1 VYNQGVKVYKKYLG
15 GPMSSWITRAK
26 EEMRKQKLTQEDV
39 AKAMGKTTRGAVGH
53 YFTGRS
59 TPNIKQVIKLAEY
72 LKVPFAW
79 LVAGDET
86 VDEELLEM
94 CLQLVEEAELQAK
107 LTLTEKQKAKSVTY
121 LYKLSK
127 EGQQVTN
134 KNALELIKLYA

>member
-1 VYNQGVKVYKKYLG
+1 
-15 GPMSSWITRAK
+15 MSSWITRAK

-72 LKVPFAW
+72 LKVSFAW

-86 VDEELLEM
+86 VDEELREM

-134 KNALELIKLYA
+134 KNALELIKLYS

>member
-1 VYNQGVKVYKKYLG
+1 
-15 GPMSSWITRAK
+15 MSSWITRAK

-59 TPNIKQVIKLAEY
+59 TPNIKQVIKLAEF

-94 CLQLVEEAELQAK
+94 CLQLVEEAELQAD

>member
-1 VYNQGVKVYKKYLG
+1 
-15 GPMSSWITRAK
+15 MSSWITRAK

-72 LKVPFAW
+72 LKVSFAW

-86 VDEELLEM
+86 VDEELLEI

-134 KNALELIKLYA
+134 KNALELIKLYS

>member
-1 VYNQGVKVYKKYLG
+1 
-15 GPMSSWITRAK
+15 MSSWITRAK

-72 LKVPFAW
+72 LKVSFAW

-86 VDEELLEM
+86 VDEKLLEM
-94 CLQLVEEAELQAK
+94 CLQLVEEAELQAD

-127 EGQQVTN
+127 EGQQVTD

>member
-1 VYNQGVKVYKKYLG
+1 
-15 GPMSSWITRAK
+15 MSSWITRAK

-72 LKVPFAW
+72 LKVSFAW

-86 VDEELLEM
+86 VDEDLLEM

-127 EGQQVTN
+127 EGQQVTD
-134 KNALELIKLYA
+134 KNALELIKLYS

>member
-1 VYNQGVKVYKKYLG
+1 
-15 GPMSSWITRAK
+15 MSSWITRAK

-94 CLQLVEEAELQAK
+94 CLQLVEEAELQAD

-134 KNALELIKLYA
+134 KNALELIKLYS

>member
-1 VYNQGVKVYKKYLG
+1 
-15 GPMSSWITRAK
+15 MSSWITRAK

-72 LKVPFAW
+72 LKVSFAW

-134 KNALELIKLYA
+134 KNALELIKLYS

>member
-1 VYNQGVKVYKKYLG
+1 
-15 GPMSSWITRAK
+15 MSSWITRAK

-72 LKVPFAW
+72 LKVSFAW

-94 CLQLVEEAELQAK
+94 CLQLVEEAELQAN

-127 EGQQVTN
+127 EGQQVTK

>member
-1 VYNQGVKVYKKYLG
+1 
-15 GPMSSWITRAK
+15 MSSWITRAK

-59 TPNIKQVIKLAEY
+59 TPNIKQVIKLAEF
-72 LKVPFAW
+72 LKVSFAW

-94 CLQLVEEAELQAK
+94 CLQLVEEAELQAN

>member
-1 VYNQGVKVYKKYLG
+1 
-15 GPMSSWITRAK
+15 MSSWITRAK

>member
-1 VYNQGVKVYKKYLG
+1 
-15 GPMSSWITRAK
+15 MSSWITRAK

-72 LKVPFAW
+72 LKVSFAW

-94 CLQLVEEAELQAK
+94 CLQLVEEAELQAD

-127 EGQQVTN
+127 EGQQVTD

>member
-1 VYNQGVKVYKKYLG
+1 
-15 GPMSSWITRAK
+15 MSSWITRAK

-94 CLQLVEEAELQAK
+94 CLQLVEEAELQAD

>member
-1 VYNQGVKVYKKYLG
+1 
-15 GPMSSWITRAK
+15 MSSWITRAK

-86 VDEELLEM
+86 IDEELLEM
-94 CLQLVEEAELQAK
+94 CLQLVEQAELQAD

-127 EGQQVTN
+127 KGQQITN